1 MFLRRYTLQY
11 LRVVCLVTLCLLQ
24 APHGQSAARKGL
36 FGETLVPAPE
46 IQNENAVDLPTVGNL
61 TERPFFST
69 RRHPS
74 IAYSDSPTTDVVA
87 ELKRKVDEG
96 SVSLPFERRSGYL
109 RSVMEALHVPAESQ
123 TVVFSKTSLQSHYIS
138 PSNPRAIFFSDD
150 VSVAFIPDAPLL
162 EIAALDP
169 HQGVVFYAISQR
181 PDERP
186 QIVRSDSCLSCHE
199 GHDTL
204 DVPGMLVRS
213 VATGTGGETLTDLG
227 EFVSDQRSP
236 FEERWGGWF
245 ITGKTGS
252 AHHMGN
258 LMLSPEAG
266 SARSSG
272 LPKPLASL
280 DGKFNLEGY
289 PSHFSDVAAVL
300 VLNHQMKMINLL
312 TRVGWETRVAINQM
326 GKSPQ
331 DKANAERL
339 ITSDAADLADYML
352 FIGEAPMPGKF
363 ESTSGFA
370 LQFAATGPRD
380 SRGRSLRQLD
390 LEKRLMR
397 YPCSYMIYSAA
408 FDGLPD
414 AARDA
419 VYAKLWAVLSGKDK
433 SRKYSSLTPDI
444 RAAIVGILLETK
456 PGLPAYFKPL

>member
-1 MFLRRYTLQY
+1 MFVRRQTLHF
-11 LRVVCLVTLCLLQ
+11 LLVVFAVTFCLMQ
-24 APHGQSAARKGL
+24 APHGQSAVRTGL
-36 FGETLVPAPE
+36 SSETPGVQE
-46 IQNENAVDLPTVGNL
+46 ENAVQLPSTGGL

-96 SVSLPFERRSGYL
+96 SVRLPFEGRGGYL
-109 RSVMEALHVPAESQ
+109 RPVMEALHVPAESQ
-123 TVVFSKTSLQSHYIS
+123 SVVFSKTSLQSHYIS

-162 EIAALDP
+162 EIAVLDP

-181 PDERP
+181 SATRP
-186 QIVRSDSCLSCHE
+186 EIVRSDSCLSCHE

-213 VATGTGGETLTDLG
+213 VATGTGGETLTDFG
-227 EFVSDQRSP
+227 DFVSDQRSP

-258 LMLSPEAG
+258 LMLSPDAA
-266 SARSSG
+266 SVRPIG
-272 LPKPLASL
+272 LPMPLASL

-289 PSHFSDVAAVL
+289 PSRFSDVAAVL

-312 TRVGWETRVAINQM
+312 TRVGWETRVAIDQI
-326 GKSPQ
+326 GRSPQ
-331 DKANAERL
+331 DKASAERL
-339 ITSDAADLADYML
+339 ITEDAADLADYML
-352 FIGEAPMPGKF
+352 FAGEAPIQGKF
-363 ESTSGFA
+363 ESTSGFQQ
-370 LQFAATGPRD
+370 QFAASGPRD

-397 YPCSYMIYSAA
+397 YPCSYMIYSPA

-414 AARDA
+414 AAKES
-419 VYAKLWAVLSGKDK
+419 VYARLWAVLSGKDK
-433 SRKYSSLTPDI
+433 SRKYSNLTPDI

>member
-1 MFLRRYTLQY
+1 MSLRRQALHFLT
-11 LRVVCLVTLCLLQ
+11 VVFIAILGLLH
-24 APHGQSAARKGL
+24 ASHGRSAIR
-36 FGETLVPAPE
+36 
-46 IQNENAVDLPTVGNL
+46 IQTENAVELPSAGGL
-61 TERPFFST
+61 TERPFFSN

-74 IAYSDSPTTDVVA
+74 IAYSDSPTTDVVD

-96 SVSLPFERRSGYL
+96 SVSLPFEGRSGYL
-109 RSVMEALHVPAESQ
+109 KSVLAALHVPAESQ
-123 TVVFSKTSLQSHYIS
+123 SVVFSKTSLQSHYIS

-162 EIAALDP
+162 EIAVEDP

-181 PDERP
+181 PAERP

-213 VATGTGGETLTDLG
+213 VATGIGGETLTDLG
-227 EFVSDQRSP
+227 DFVSDQRSP

-245 ITGKTGS
+245 ITGKTGT
-252 AHHMGN
+252 AHHLGN
-258 LMLSPEAG
+258 LMLSPEAA
-266 SARSSG
+266 SVRYSG
-272 LPKPLASL
+272 LPKPVESL

-289 PSHFSDVAAVL
+289 PSRFSDVAAVL
-300 VLNHQMKMINLL
+300 ILNHQMKMINLL
-312 TRVGWETRVAINQM
+312 TRVGWETRVAIEQM

-339 ITSDAADLADYML
+339 INADAADLADYML
-352 FIGEAPMPGKF
+352 FTGEAPMPGKF

-370 LQFAATGPRD
+370 LQFAASGPRD

-397 YPCSYMIYSAA
+397 YPCSYMIYSPA

-414 AARDA
+414 
-419 VYAKLWAVLSGKDK
+419 Y
-433 SRKYSSLTPDI
+433 
-444 RAAIVGILLETK
+444 
-456 PGLPAYFKPL
+456 

>member
-1 MFLRRYTLQY
+1 MFVRRYTLQ
-11 LRVVCLVTLCLLQ
+11 CLLQVFVVTLCLLQ
-24 APHGQSAARKGL
+24 APHGRSAVRTSFIGA
-36 FGETLVPAPE
+36 TPVPAPE
-46 IQNENAVDLPTVGNL
+46 IQNENAVDLPTVGTL

-87 ELKRKVDEG
+87 ELKRRVDEG
-96 SVSLPFERRSGYL
+96 SVTLPFEGRSGYL
-109 RSVMEALHVPAESQ
+109 RPVMEALHVPAESQ
-123 TVVFSKTSLQSHYIS
+123 SVVFSKTSLQSHYIS

-162 EIAALDP
+162 EIAVLDP

-181 PDERP
+181 PAERP

-213 VATGTGGETLTDLG
+213 VATGTGGETLTDFG
-227 EFVSDQRSP
+227 DFVSDQRSP

-245 ITGKTGS
+245 ITGKTGT

-258 LMLSPEAG
+258 MMLSPDAG
-266 SARSSG
+266 SVRSSA

-280 DGKFNLEGY
+280 DGKFNIEGY
-289 PSHFSDVAAVL
+289 PSHFSDVGAVL
-300 VLNHQMKMINLL
+300 VLNHQMKMTNLL
-312 TRVGWETRVAINQM
+312 TRVGWETRVAMDQM
-326 GKSPQ
+326 GNSPQ
-331 DKANAERL
+331 DKSNAERL
-339 ITSDAADLADYML
+339 IAADAADLADYML
-352 FIGEAPMPGKF
+352 FVGETPIPGKF
-363 ESTSGFA
+363 ESTSGFE
-370 LQFAATGPRD
+370 LQFAAIGPRD

-397 YPCSYMIYSAA
+397 YPCSYMIYSSA
-408 FDGLPD
+408 FDGLPN
-414 AARDA
+414 AAKEA

-456 PGLPAYFKPL
+456 SGLPAYFKPL

>member
-1 MFLRRYTLQY
+1 MFVRRQTLHF
-11 LRVVCLVTLCLLQ
+11 LLVVFAVTFCLLQ
-24 APHGQSAARKGL
+24 APHGRSAVRTGRSS
-36 FGETLVPAPE
+36 ETPALTPG
-46 IQNENAVDLPTVGNL
+46 IQDENAVELPSAGGL
-61 TERPFFST
+61 TELPFFST

-74 IAYSDSPTTDVVA
+74 IAYSDGPTTDVVA
-87 ELKRKVDEG
+87 DLKRKVDEG
-96 SVSLPFERRSGYL
+96 SVGLPFEGSGGYL

-123 TVVFSKTSLQSHYIS
+123 SVVFSKTSLQSHYIS
-138 PSNPRAIFFSDD
+138 PSNPRAIYFSDD

-162 EIAALDP
+162 EIAVLDP
-169 HQGVVFYAISQR
+169 RQGVVFYAISQR
-181 PDERP
+181 PAERP

-213 VATGTGGETLTDLG
+213 VATGTGGETLTDFG
-227 EFVSDQRSP
+227 DFVSDQRSP

-258 LMLSPEAG
+258 LMLSPDA
-266 SARSSG
+266 SSVRSTG
-272 LPKPLASL
+272 LPMPLASL

-289 PSHFSDVAAVL
+289 PSRFSDVAAVL

-312 TRVGWETRVAINQM
+312 TRVGWETRIAIEQV
-326 GKSPQ
+326 GRSPQ
-331 DKANAERL
+331 NKANAERL
-339 ITSDAADLADYML
+339 ITADAADLADYML
-352 FIGEAPMPGKF
+352 FVGEAPMPGKF
-363 ESTSGFA
+363 ESTSGFQQ
-370 LQFAATGPRD
+370 QFAASGPRD

-390 LEKRLMR
+390 LERRLMR
-397 YPCSYMIYSAA
+397 YPCSYMIYSPA

-414 AARDA
+414 AAKES
-419 VYAKLWAVLSGKDK
+419 VYARLWAVLSGKDK
-433 SRKYSSLTPDI
+433 SRKYSNLTPEI

>member
-1 MFLRRYTLQY
+1 MFVRRQTLHF
-11 LRVVCLVTLCLLQ
+11 LLVVFAVTFCLMQ
-24 APHGQSAARKGL
+24 APHGQSAVRTGL
-36 FGETLVPAPE
+36 SSETPGVQE
-46 IQNENAVDLPTVGNL
+46 ENAVQLPSTGGL

-96 SVSLPFERRSGYL
+96 SVRLPFEGRGGYL
-109 RSVMEALHVPAESQ
+109 RPVMEALHVPAESQ
-123 TVVFSKTSLQSHYIS
+123 SVVFSKTSLQSHYIS

-162 EIAALDP
+162 EIAVLDP

-181 PDERP
+181 PATRP
-186 QIVRSDSCLSCHE
+186 EIVRSDSCLSCHE

-213 VATGTGGETLTDLG
+213 VATGTGGETLTDFG
-227 EFVSDQRSP
+227 DFVSDQRSP

-258 LMLSPEAG
+258 LMLSPDAA
-266 SARSSG
+266 SVRPIG
-272 LPKPLASL
+272 LPMPLASL

-289 PSHFSDVAAVL
+289 PSRFSDVAAVL

-312 TRVGWETRVAINQM
+312 TRVGWETRVAIDQM
-326 GKSPQ
+326 GRSPQ
-331 DKANAERL
+331 DKASAERL
-339 ITSDAADLADYML
+339 ITEDAADLADYML
-352 FIGEAPMPGKF
+352 FAGEAPIQGKF
-363 ESTSGFA
+363 ESTSGFQQ
-370 LQFAATGPRD
+370 QFAASGPRD

-397 YPCSYMIYSAA
+397 YPCSYMIYSPA

-414 AARDA
+414 AAKES
-419 VYAKLWAVLSGKDK
+419 VYARLWAVLSGKDK
-433 SRKYSSLTPDI
+433 SRKYSNLTPDI

>member
-1 MFLRRYTLQY
+1 MFVCRQTVHFLL
-11 LRVVCLVTLCLLQ
+11 VVFVVTLCLLH
-24 APHGQSAARKGL
+24 APHGRSAVRTG
-36 FGETLVPAPE
+36 FSGEIPVPAPG
-46 IQNENAVDLPTVGNL
+46 IQFENAVDLPAAGNL

-96 SVSLPFERRSGYL
+96 SVSLPFEGRSGYL
-109 RSVMEALHVPAESQ
+109 RSVMDSLHVPAESQ
-123 TVVFSKTSLQSHYIS
+123 SVVFSKTSLQSHYIS

-162 EIAALDP
+162 EIAVVDP

-181 PDERP
+181 PADRP

-213 VATGTGGETLTDLG
+213 VATGTGGETLTDFG
-227 EFVSDQRSP
+227 DYVSDQRSP

-258 LMLSPEAG
+258 LMLSPDA
-266 SARSSG
+266 APVRATG
-272 LPKPLASL
+272 LPKPLESL
-280 DGKFNLEGY
+280 EGKFNLEGY
-289 PSHFSDVAAVL
+289 PSRFSDVAAVL
-300 VLNHQMKMINLL
+300 VLNHQMKMINML
-312 TRVGWETRVAINQM
+312 TRVGWETRVAIDQM

-331 DKANAERL
+331 EKASAERL
-339 ITSDAADLADYML
+339 IASDATDLADYML
-352 FIGEAPMPGKF
+352 FVGETLIPGKF
-363 ESTSGFA
+363 ESTSGFQM
-370 LQFAATGPRD
+370 QFAASGPRD

-397 YPCSYMIYSAA
+397 YPCSYMIYSPA

-414 AARDA
+414 AAKEA
-419 VYAKLWAVLSGKDK
+419 VYAKLWTVLSGKDK

-444 RAAIVGILLETK
+444 RSAIVGILLETK

>member
-1 MFLRRYTLQY
+1 MFVRRRSLDLVVVLLVVSFCLIRARQGRSSPEPAIQY
-11 LRVVCLVTLCLLQ
+11 
-24 APHGQSAARKGL
+24 
-36 FGETLVPAPE
+36 
-46 IQNENAVDLPTVGNL
+46 ENAVDLPAAGSVI
-61 TERPFFST
+61 ERPFFST

-74 IAYSDSPTTDVVA
+74 IAYSDSPTSDVVA

-96 SVSLPFERRSGYL
+96 SVSLRFEARSGYL
-109 RSVMEALHVPAESQ
+109 RSVMESLHVPAESQ
-123 TVVFSKTSLQSHYIS
+123 SVVFSKTSLQSHYIS

-162 EIAALDP
+162 EIAVLDP

-181 PDERP
+181 PAERP

-199 GHDTL
+199 THDTL

-213 VATGTGGETLTDLG
+213 VVTGTGGETLTDFG
-227 EFVSDQRSP
+227 DFVSDQRSP

-252 AHHMGN
+252 ARHMGN
-258 LMLSPEAG
+258 VMLAPDAVSG
-266 SARSSG
+266 RVSG
-272 LPKPLASL
+272 LPKPLATL

-312 TRVGWETRVAINQM
+312 TRIGWETRIALDQV
-326 GKSPQ
+326 GKSPL
-331 DKANAERL
+331 DKQSVERL
-339 ITSDAADLADYML
+339 IAADAVDLAEYML
-352 FIGEAPMPGKF
+352 FVDEAPLPGKF
-363 ESTSGFA
+363 ESTSGFPM
-370 LQFAATGPRD
+370 QFAAGGPRD

-397 YPCSYMIYSAA
+397 YPCSYMIYSPA
-408 FDGLPD
+408 FDGLPG
-414 AARDA
+414 ATKEA

-433 SRKYSSLTPDI
+433 SRKYSKLSPD
-444 RAAIVGILLETK
+444 L
-456 PGLPAYFKPL
+456 

>member
-1 MFLRRYTLQY
+1 MFVRRQTLHF
-11 LRVVCLVTLCLLQ
+11 LLAVFAVTFCLMQ
-24 APHGQSAARKGL
+24 APHGQSAVRTGL
-36 FGETLVPAPE
+36 SSETPGVQE
-46 IQNENAVDLPTVGNL
+46 ENAVQLPSTGGL

-96 SVSLPFERRSGYL
+96 SVSLPFEGRGGYL
-109 RSVMEALHVPAESQ
+109 RPVMEALHVPAESQ
-123 TVVFSKTSLQSHYIS
+123 SVVFSKTSLQSHYIS

-162 EIAALDP
+162 EIAVLDP

-181 PDERP
+181 PATRP
-186 QIVRSDSCLSCHE
+186 EIVRSDSCLSCHE

-213 VATGTGGETLTDLG
+213 VATGTGGETLTDFG
-227 EFVSDQRSP
+227 DFVSDQRSP

-258 LMLSPEAG
+258 LMLSPDAA
-266 SARSSG
+266 SVRPIG
-272 LPKPLASL
+272 LPMPLASL

-289 PSHFSDVAAVL
+289 PSRFSDVAAVL

-312 TRVGWETRVAINQM
+312 TRGGWETRVAIDQM
-326 GKSPQ
+326 GRSPQ
-331 DKANAERL
+331 DKASAERL
-339 ITSDAADLADYML
+339 ITEDAADLADYML
-352 FIGEAPMPGKF
+352 FAGEAPIQGKF
-363 ESTSGFA
+363 ESTSGFQQ
-370 LQFAATGPRD
+370 QFAASGPWD

-397 YPCSYMIYSAA
+397 YPCSYMIYSPA

-414 AARDA
+414 AAKES
-419 VYAKLWAVLSGKDK
+419 VYARLWAVLSGKDK
-433 SRKYSSLTPDI
+433 SRKYSNLTPDI